1 LRTCI
6 SAIHAGG
13 MKTAFS
19 CSPGERKIM
28 NHFMVRS
35 FCWHAKAAWICY
47 AWSMDSVL
55 IRYHEIALKK
65 GNRAYFTELLK
76 RNILASVKDLGTKEI
91 RSLPARLL
99 LTFKHEI
106 DPVLISQRIGAVFGV
121 ANFSVVERTPKDV
134 ESLRVRILDSLS
146 GIRFDS
152 FRIETQRGDKTF
164 PLTSPEINR
173 QLGAAVKEK
182 SGARVD
188 LTNPEL
194 TITVEVLPQ
203 DAFFGFNKLAGAGGL
218 PVGGSGRLVALIS
231 GGFDSP
237 VAAYRMMQRGCRLI
251 FVHFHGAPYQ
261 DKTSQEKVRDLVR
274 TLTRHQFQ
282 SRLYFVPF
290 GEIQRQIVASVGR
303 PLRVVLYRRMML
315 RIAEAVAGAEKAKAL
330 VTGESLGQVASQ
342 TLQNIAVIQ
351 QAATLPILRPL
362 VGMDKQEIVGQSRR
376 IGTFDIS
383 SVPDQDCCQL
393 FVPKHPATKA
403 RPREV
408 AAAESSLDVNALL
421 RLGLDGAVK
430 EDFTFPPN
438 NE

>member
-1 LRTCI
+1 KTFKDSRTLR
-6 SAIHAGG
+6 
-13 MKTAFS
+13 
-19 CSPGERKIM
+19 
-28 NHFMVRS
+28 
-35 FCWHAKAAWICY
+35 WHAKAARICY
-47 AWSMDSVL
+47 PWSMDSVL

-76 RNILASVKDLGTKEI
+76 RNILAAVKDLGAKEI

-99 LTFKHEI
+99 LTFKNQVPSET
-106 DPVLISQRIGAVFGV
+106 ISQRISAVFGV
-121 ANFSVVERTPKDV
+121 ANFSIVERTAKDIDA
-134 ESLRVRILDSLS
+134 LRS
-146 GIRFDS
+146 GILAALDGLRFDS
-152 FRIETQRGDKTF
+152 FRVDTQRGDKTF

-173 QLGAAVKEK
+173 RLGAAVKEK

-188 LTNPEL
+188 LTHPEF
-194 TITVEVLPQ
+194 TVTVEVLPH
-203 DAFFGFNKLAGAGGL
+203 DAFFGFDKIAGAGGL
-218 PVGGSGRLVALIS
+218 PVGASGRVVSLIS

-282 SRLYFVPF
+282 SRLYLVPF
-290 GEIQRQIVASVGR
+290 GEIQRQIVAAIAR

-315 RIAEAVAGAEKAKAL
+315 RIAEVIARNEKAKAL

-342 TLQNIAVIQ
+342 TLDNMAVIQ
-351 QAATLPILRPL
+351 QAALLPILRPL
-362 VGMDKQEIVGQSRR
+362 VGMDKQEIIDQARR
-376 IGTFDIS
+376 IGTFETS
-383 SVPDQDCCQL
+383 SIPDQDCCQL

-403 RPREV
+403 QFREV
-408 AAAESSLDVNALL
+408 EDAETSFDVRELV

-430 EDFTFPPN
+430 EDFSFPVN
-438 NE
+438 